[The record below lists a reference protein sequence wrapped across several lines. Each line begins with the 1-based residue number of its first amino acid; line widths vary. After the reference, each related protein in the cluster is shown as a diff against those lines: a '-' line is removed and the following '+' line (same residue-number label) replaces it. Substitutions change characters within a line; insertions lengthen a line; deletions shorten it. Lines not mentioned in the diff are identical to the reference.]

1 MIDSISGILT
11 AKQPTYAIVDVQ
23 GIRYRIHIT
32 VPTYEKLPGTN
43 TTVTLLTYL
52 HVREDILDLY
62 GFYTE
67 SERDIFHLLIGISG
81 IGPKLAIT
89 ILSGTS
95 PAEFRQKIIVGDIQA
110 LTVIPGIGP
119 KTAKRMILELKD
131 KFTSVSDKEFD
142 EFFSESGSSD
152 IIKDARDALLS
163 LGYNRAQIQ
172 KAFKKIEKAG
182 SLPDSLEELIKLALA
197 TIL

>member
-11 AKQPTYAIVDVQ
+11 RKQPTFAIVDVN

-32 VPTYEKLPGTN
+32 VPTYEQLPGPN
-43 TTVTLLTYL
+43 TTVSLLTYL

-62 GFYTE
+62 GFYAE
-67 SERDIFHLLIGISG
+67 EERDIFNLLTGISG

-95 PAEFRQKIIVGDIQA
+95 PVDFRRKIVAGDIGA
-110 LTVIPGIGP
+110 LTVIPGVGP
-119 KTAKRMILELKD
+119 KTAKRMILELKE
-131 KFTSVSDKEFD
+131 KFTAVEEEEFD
-142 EFFSESGSSD
+142 QYFGETTPSN
-152 IIKDARDALLS
+152 IVKDATEALLS

-172 KAFKKIEKAG
+172 KAFKKIEQAR
-182 SLPDSLEELIKLALA
+182 SIPDSLEELIKLALS